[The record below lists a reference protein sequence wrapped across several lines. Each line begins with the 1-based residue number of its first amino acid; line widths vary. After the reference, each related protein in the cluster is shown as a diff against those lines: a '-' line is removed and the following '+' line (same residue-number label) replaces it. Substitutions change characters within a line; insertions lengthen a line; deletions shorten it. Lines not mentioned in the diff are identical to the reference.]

1 MSGRFQV
8 PAKMSLPI
16 GLIGWAP
23 RGGKQTF
30 LQPGDGSGRRVQG
43 HDRPLQASRRIASS
57 APAGRAPLSSN
68 SALPRALQAR
78 LPTAS
83 CHPSCD
89 LSGHREGVCLLLSSG
104 LSEPAPERSSSLPA
118 LPF

>member
-43 HDRPLQASRRIASS
+43 HDCPLQASRRIASS